1 MTNANMEPL
10 WTTEELASF
19 LRVPVKTLADW
30 RLLGKGPPFTRV
42 GKYVRYYP
50 DGIREWLSQSE
61 P

>member
-1 MTNANMEPL
+1 MEPL